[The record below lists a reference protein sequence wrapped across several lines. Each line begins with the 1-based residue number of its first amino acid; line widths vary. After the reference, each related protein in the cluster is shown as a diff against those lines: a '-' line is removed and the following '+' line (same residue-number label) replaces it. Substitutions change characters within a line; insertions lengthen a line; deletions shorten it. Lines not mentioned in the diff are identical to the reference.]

1 MKNTG
6 ENVVRI
12 EAEALRALADRIGGP
27 MAEAFQRAVELLFSC
42 VGRVVVTGMGKS
54 GLIARKIAATLSSTG
69 TPALY
74 LHPVEALHGDLGM
87 VVRGDVVLALSAS
100 GETEEIL
107 ALLATIKRLR
117 VPLIAM
123 TGDEI
128 WDVPLSK
135 TAKGG
140 TDSSVRS
147 GRENPHLSRKG
158 RARNGA
164 PGGETNSRS
173 LDSDSSR
180 ESAGRILA
188 RDDRAVSEHGAD
200 REAKGKSRRSTL
212 AAAADVALDCSIAQ
226 EACALGLAPTASTT
240 TMLALGDAL
249 AVTLSERRGFKEED
263 FANLHPGG
271 KLGKRLARVESL
283 MHTGE
288 ALPRVSA
295 ATKMPDVIYEMSR
308 KKLGVTAVVK
318 GEKLVG
324 IVSDGDLRRLLEK
337 RGKDVMDL
345 TAGEAM
351 TRDPKTISGG
361 EFAATALA
369 LMEEKKITSLMVV
382 DGSGKLEGIVHLHDL
397 WSTEMI

>member
-1 MKNTG
+1 
-6 ENVVRI
+6 
-12 EAEALRALADRIGGP
+12 
-27 MAEAFQRAVELLFSC
+27 
-42 VGRVVVTGMGKS
+42 
-54 GLIARKIAATLSSTG
+54 
-69 TPALY
+69 
-74 LHPVEALHGDLGM
+74 
-87 VVRGDVVLALSAS
+87 
-100 GETEEIL
+100 
-107 ALLATIKRLR
+107 

-128 WDVPLSK
+128 CRDPHPSK
-135 TAKGG
+135 GAKGG
-140 TDSSVRS
+140 AASSVRS
-147 GRENPHLSRKG
+147 GNESPHFSRKE

-164 PGGETNSRS
+164 PEKKSKAAERNVRSRF
-173 LDSDSSR
+173 
-180 ESAGRILA
+180 
-188 RDDRAVSEHGAD
+188 
-200 REAKGKSRRSTL
+200 STL
-212 AAAADVALDCSIAQ
+212 AGAAEVALDCSIAQ

-283 MHTGE
+283 MHTGD
-288 ALPRVSA
+288 ALPRVTPSA
-295 ATKMPDVIYEMSR
+295 RMPDVIYEMSR
-308 KKLGVTAVVK
+308 KKLGVTAVVE
-318 GEKLVG
+318 GDRLVG

-382 DGSGKLEGIVHLHDL
+382 DGRGKLEGIVHLHDL
-397 WSTEMI
+397 WSTELV

>member
-1 MKNTG
+1 MKRIG

-27 MAEAFQRAVELLFSC
+27 MAAAFQRSVDLMFSC
-42 VGRVVVTGMGKS
+42 AGRVVVTGMGKS

-107 ALLATIKRLR
+107 QLLATIKRLQ

-128 WDVPLSK
+128 SGGPRPSK
-135 TAKGG
+135 PAQGG
-140 TDSSVRS
+140 AASPV
-147 GRENPHLSRKG
+147 
-158 RARNGA
+158 
-164 PGGETNSRS
+164 
-173 LDSDSSR
+173 
-180 ESAGRILA
+180 
-188 RDDRAVSEHGAD
+188 AV
-200 REAKGKSRRSTL
+200 STL
-212 AAAADVALDCSIAQ
+212 AAAADVALDCSVAQ
-226 EACALGLAPTASTT
+226 EACSLGLAPTASTT

-283 MHTGE
+283 MHAGE
-288 ALPRVSA
+288 ALPRVTPQ
-295 ATKMPDVIYEMSR
+295 TKMPDVIYEMSR
-308 KKLGVTAVVK
+308 KKLGVTAVVE
-318 GEKLVG
+318 GERLVG
-324 IVSDGDLRRLLEK
+324 IISDGDLRRLLEK
-337 RGKDVMDL
+337 RGKDVLDL

-351 TRDPKTISGG
+351 TRSPKTITSG

-369 LMEEKKITSLMVV
+369 LMEDKKITSLMVV
-382 DGSGKLEGIVHLHDL
+382 NGSGELEGIVHMHDL
-397 WSTEMI
+397 WTIELGC